1 MMNKENIDSNNDTDI
16 VSEHLLK
23 RSNILSWDEQQI
35 IEYIRQHP
43 EEKEKLIEL
52 LKK

>member
-1 MMNKENIDSNNDTDI
+1 MPKKLLEDDSYIIDSF
-16 VSEHLLK
+16 LLN
-23 RSNILSWDEQQI
+23 RSNLSWDEQQI

-43 EEKEKLIEL
+43 EEREKLIEL

>member
-1 MMNKENIDSNNDTDI
+1 MYDTPSDTLENDVDL
-16 VSEHLLK
+16 VLLK
-23 RSNILSWDEQQI
+23 RSTTLSWDEQQI

-43 EEKEKLIEL
+43 EEREKLIEL

>member
-1 MMNKENIDSNNDTDI
+1 MNEQIPDYILNKS
-16 VSEHLLK
+16 
-23 RSNILSWDEQQI
+23 ILSWDEKQL

-43 EEKEKLIEL
+43 EEKDKIIEL

>member
-1 MMNKENIDSNNDTDI
+1 MNEQIPDYILEKS
-16 VSEHLLK
+16 S
-23 RSNILSWDEQQI
+23 LSWEEKQI

-43 EEKEKLIEL
+43 EEREKLIEL